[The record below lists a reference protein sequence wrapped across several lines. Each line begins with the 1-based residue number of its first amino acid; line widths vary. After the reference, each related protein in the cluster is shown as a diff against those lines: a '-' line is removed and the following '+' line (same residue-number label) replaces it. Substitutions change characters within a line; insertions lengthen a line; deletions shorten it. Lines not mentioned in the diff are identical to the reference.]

1 MSKDIRLDSFGGGAS
16 EVDQKKYIVVTTQDT
31 WLTGTWHRTAATL
44 QGFPSSGRWI
54 YVPDAG
60 GVILQDEDGKL
71 LCTLQGLLPGNLDEY
86 GDVDVVL
93 TPLLPFA
100 FAKWSIQE

>member
-1 MSKDIRLDSFGGGAS
+1 MPKDIRLDSFGGGLS

-31 WLTGTWHRTAATL
+31 LLTGQWSRAAATL

-60 GVILQDEDGKL
+60 GVMLQGEDGKL
-71 LCTLQGLLPGNLDEY
+71 LCTLQGLMPGSLDKE
-86 GDVDVVL
+86 GDVDIVL

-100 FAKWSIQE
+100 FAKWNLQD